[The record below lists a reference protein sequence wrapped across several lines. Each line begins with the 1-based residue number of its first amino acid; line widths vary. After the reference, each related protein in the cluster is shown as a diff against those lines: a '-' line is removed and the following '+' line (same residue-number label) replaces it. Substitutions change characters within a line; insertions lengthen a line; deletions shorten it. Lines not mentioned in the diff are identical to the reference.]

1 MDSLT
6 HIVLGA
12 AIGEAYAG
20 KKIGKRAMIYGALS
34 QSLPDIDFIASFWL
48 TPADNLLAH
57 RGITHSIL
65 FAVAAAIVLGL
76 IANRWHRNSQLSLTS
91 WIAFF
96 VLEIFTHLILDAFN
110 TYGVGWFEPFNHYR
124 ISFNTLFVA
133 DPFFS
138 IGLIAAF
145 IALLLL
151 KETNKRNRWTKISLS
166 VSGLYLMYALV
177 NKAMI
182 NHSVKE
188 NLAQQHISYKQFF
201 TTPTALNTWLWYIV
215 VEDNYGYH
223 IGYQSVFDNNKNID
237 FHYFYRQDSLLGS
250 LRTEHHIQQ
259 LMLFSRGFYTVEN
272 YKGTLIFNDLK
283 FGQIMGW
290 ENPDAQ
296 FVFHYFIKDQQQ
308 NLLVIQRGRFTGW
321 NTKSIKGLIKRIEGN
336 YIQTPN

>member
-12 AIGEAYAG
+12 VMGEAYAG
-20 KKIGKRAMIYGALS
+20 KKLGKRAMIYGALS
-34 QSLPDIDFIASFWL
+34 QSLPDIDFIASFL
-48 TPADNLLAH
+48 LPPADNLLAH

-65 FAVAAAIVLGL
+65 FAVVAATVLGF
-76 IANRWHRNSQLSLTS
+76 IANQWHRNSQLSLTS
-91 WIAFF
+91 WIVFF
-96 VLEIFTHLILDAFN
+96 GLEIFTHLTLDAFN

-124 ISFNTLFVA
+124 ISFNTIFVA

-138 IGLIAAF
+138 IGLMAAF

-151 KETNKRNRWTKISLS
+151 KKTNSHRSAWTKISLS
-166 VSGLYLMYALV
+166 ISGLYLVYALV

-188 NLAQQHISYKQFF
+188 NLEQQHISYNRFF
-201 TTPTALNTWLWYIV
+201 TTPTALNTWLWYVV

-223 IGYQSVFDNNKNID
+223 IGYQSVFDKNKNIS
-237 FHYFYRQDSLLGS
+237 FHYFDRQDSLLGP
-250 LRTEHHIQQ
+250 LRKEHHIRQ
-259 LMLFSRGFYTVEN
+259 LMLFSRGFYTIEK

-296 FVFHYFIKDQQQ
+296 FVFHYFIKDERQ
-308 NLLVIQRGRFTGW
+308 NLLVIQRGRFAGW
-321 NTKSIKGLIKRIEGN
+321 NTKSVKGLIKRIKGN
-336 YIQTPN
+336 